1 MSTLKAKLQAAFRP
15 LLKHK
20 GALTVSF
27 GVSILALLIYTFTFV
42 GENPTPAFRFIHR
55 TELAALDL
63 RFQQRG
69 TVKPDPRIVVVDIDQ
84 KSQEELGR
92 WPFPR
97 SHFAKMLDA
106 VREDGARVVAFDITF
121 GKPDETVQLARELR
135 SAVENL
141 KKRGQ
146 PVPPAVMEELRRR
159 ERESDYDQQFADA
172 IQRFGKVV
180 LGNFFLYSDADLK
193 GVSDAALDRY
203 ASILAEFT
211 YPQVRAAPSA
221 KGRESYINLI
231 RIYDDLDFVPRGAQ
245 ANLELFSEALIEGG
259 GTTGYFNVVPDAD
272 NVVRHAILALPYG
285 RSGKPEDADLYAS
298 MDVQAVRLFLD
309 LPEQKTVLNFG
320 EAGIESLEFGPDL
333 LVKPDNVGRALIN
346 FQGDV
351 RTYKYYSV
359 ADVVQRKFEPGTFQD
374 KIVLVGASATGI
386 GDLRS
391 TPFGPLNYPGVEIH
405 ANVIDNILN
414 RSFLVR
420 GAQQVQT
427 DFLLITLLGMPLG
440 ICLVLVQPRLM
451 VLALLLLLPLGGFL
465 YAMFLKG
472 WWLNA
477 IVPTATLLANTGLV
491 ALYRVLVEEKEK
503 RKVHGEFR
511 KYLSP
516 EVIRRQLE
524 SPEQVQPRKVEISV
538 MFSDIRGFTSISEAL
553 DAQEL
558 AEFLNAYLTDMT
570 RIVFK
575 NRGTLDKY
583 IGDAVMAFWGAPFEE
598 PGHAEGACQA
608 ALDMMNRMAELQ
620 KEWAEQGRP
629 KLEIGLG
636 INTGIASVGN
646 MGSVLRYGY
655 TAMGDTVN
663 LASRLEGLNKEYGT
677 HIIVSETTFRE
688 VKNPALIF
696 RELDLIRVK
705 GKLQPVTIYELLW
718 SSEGTDSLSELAQ
731 AFTKAR
737 ALYRSRHWAKGQAA
751 FEEILKRWPED
762 GPSRAYWKRCQDY
775 LFDAPP
781 PGWDGVYV
789 MTHK

>member
-1 MSTLKAKLQAAFRP
+1 MSTLKAKLQAVFRP

-20 GALTVSF
+20 GALTVSL
-27 GVSILALLIYTFTFV
+27 GVSFLSLLIYTFTFV
-42 GENPTPAFRFIHR
+42 GENPTPAFEFIAR

-69 TVKPDPRIVVVDIDQ
+69 KAKPDPRIVVVDIDQ
-84 KSQEELGR
+84 KSQEDLGR

-97 SHFAKMLDA
+97 SIFAKMLDA

-121 GKPDETVQLARELR
+121 GKPDETTQLARELR
-135 SAVENL
+135 SRVEDL
-141 KKRGQ
+141 RKRGL
-146 PVPPAVMEELRRR
+146 PVLPQVMQELARM

-172 IQRFGKVV
+172 IKRFGRVV

-193 GVSDAALDRY
+193 GVGGDVLDRY
-203 ASILAEFT
+203 ANIIAEFT

-221 KGRESYINLI
+221 KGRESYVNLV
-231 RIYDDLDFVPRGAQ
+231 RVYGDLGLVPKGAQ
-245 ANLELFSEALIEGG
+245 ANLELFSEALVESG
-259 GTTGYFNVVPDAD
+259 GTTGYFNVVPDPD

-320 EAGIESLEFGPDL
+320 ETGIESLEFGPDL
-333 LVKPDNVGRALIN
+333 IVKPDDVGRTLIN
-346 FQGDV
+346 YQGGV
-351 RTYKYYSV
+351 RTYTYHSI
-359 ADVVQRKFEPGTFQD
+359 ADVVQGKFEPGTFKD

-414 RSFLVR
+414 QGFMVR

-427 DFLLITLLGMPLG
+427 DFLLIALLGIPLG
-440 ICLVLVQPRLM
+440 VCLVLVQPRLM
-451 VLALLLLLPLGGFL
+451 VLALLLTVPLFGFI

-472 WWLNA
+472 WWLNV
-477 IVPTATLLANTGLV
+477 IMPTATLLANTGFV
-491 ALYRVLVEEKEK
+491 ALYRVLVEEKAK

-524 SPEQVQPRKVEISV
+524 SPDQVQPRKVEISV

-558 AEFLNAYLTDMT
+558 AEFLNMYLTDMT
-570 RIVFK
+570 KIVFQ

-608 ALDMMNRMAELQ
+608 ALDMMNRIAELQ
-620 KEWAEQGRP
+620 KEWEEQGKP

-636 INTGIASVGN
+636 INTGVASVGN
-646 MGSVLRYGY
+646 MGSELRYGY
-655 TAMGDTVN
+655 TAMGDAVN

-677 HIIVSETTFRE
+677 HIIVSESTFRE
-688 VKNPALIF
+688 VQAPALIF

-705 GKLQPVTIYELLW
+705 GKQQPVIIYELLW
-718 SSEGTDSLSELAQ
+718 ASDGTDSLGELAQ
-731 AFTKAR
+731 AFTQAR
-737 ALYRSRHWAKGQAA
+737 ALYQNRQWASAQVA
-751 FEEILKRWPED
+751 FEEILKRWPDD
-762 GPSRAYWKRCQDY
+762 GPSRTYWKRCQEY
-775 LFDAPP
+775 QFEEPP
-781 PGWDGVYV
+781 QGWDGVFT

>member
-20 GALTVSF
+20 GALSVSF
-27 GVSILALLIYTFTFV
+27 GVSFLALLIYTFTFV
-42 GENPTPAFRFIHR
+42 GENPAPAFEFIQR

-69 TVKPDPRIVVVDIDQ
+69 RVRPDPRIVVVDIDQ
-84 KSQEELGR
+84 KAQEVLGR

-97 SHFAKMLDA
+97 SNFAKMLDA

-121 GKPDETVQLARELR
+121 SKPDETVQLARELR
-135 SAVENL
+135 SRIEEL
-141 KKRGQ
+141 RKRGL
-146 PVPPAVMEELRRR
+146 PVPPRVMEEFVRM

-172 IQRFGKVV
+172 IKRFGKVV
-180 LGNFFLYSDADLK
+180 LGNFFLYSEADLK
-193 GVSDAALDRY
+193 GVGGDALDRY
-203 ASILAEFT
+203 ANIIADFT
-211 YPQVRAAPSA
+211 YPQVRAAQSA
-221 KGRESYINLI
+221 RGKESYVNLV
-231 RIYDDLDFVPRGAQ
+231 RIYGDLGFVPQGAQ
-245 ANLELFSEALIEGG
+245 ANLELFSEALLESG
-259 GTTGYFNVVPDAD
+259 GTTGYFNVTPDPD

-298 MDVQAVRLFLD
+298 MDVQAVRLYLG
-309 LPEQKTVLNFG
+309 LPEQQTVLNFG
-320 EAGIESLEFGPDL
+320 EAGIESLEFGPEL
-333 LVKPDNVGRALIN
+333 SVKPDNVGRTLIN
-346 FQGDV
+346 YQGSV
-351 RTYKYYSV
+351 RTYRYYSI
-359 ADVVQRKFEPGTFQD
+359 ADVVQRKFEPGSFRD

-414 RSFLVR
+414 GGFLVR

-427 DFLLITLLGMPLG
+427 DFLLIALLGIPLG
-440 ICLVLVQPRLM
+440 ICLVLVPPRWM
-451 VLALLLLLPLGGFL
+451 AYALLLLVPLVGFV

-472 WWLNA
+472 WWLN
-477 IVPTATLLANTGLV
+477 IIMPTATLLANTGSV

-503 RKVHGEFR
+503 RKVHGAFR
-511 KYLSP
+511 QYLSP
-516 EVIRRQLE
+516 EVIRRLLE
-524 SPEQVQPRKVEISV
+524 NPDLVQPRKVEISV

-558 AEFLNAYLTDMT
+558 AEFLNLYLTDMT
-570 RIVFK
+570 KIVFR

-583 IGDAVMAFWGAPFEE
+583 IGDAVMAFWGAPYEE

-608 ALDMMNRMAELQ
+608 ALDMMNRMTELQ
-620 KEWAEQGRP
+620 KEWEEQGRP
-629 KLEIGLG
+629 RLEIGLG
-636 INTGIASVGN
+636 INSGVAAVGN
-646 MGSVLRYGY
+646 MGSILRYGY
-655 TAMGDTVN
+655 TAMGDAVN

-677 HIIVSETTFRE
+677 HIIVSESTFRE
-688 VKNPALIF
+688 VQNPALIF

-705 GKLQPVTIYELLW
+705 GKLQPVIIYELLW
-718 SSEGTDSLSELAQ
+718 SSDGADSLGELAQ
-731 AFTKAR
+731 AFTQGR
-737 ALYRSRHWAKGQAA
+737 ALYQSRQWAKGQAA

-762 GPSRAYWKRCQDY
+762 GPSRTYWKRCQEY
-775 LFDAPP
+775 QFDEPQP
-781 PGWDGVYV
+781 NWDGVFI